1 MRVLISGSM
10 AFDSIM
16 VFEDHFK
23 NHILPDQI
31 HILNVSFFVPT
42 MKRHLGG
49 CAGNIAYTLK
59 GLGGDPVIMATV
71 GEDFAP
77 YTHWLETNDI
87 SSQCITPISDTFT
100 AQAFITTDLDNNQIN
115 AFHPGAM
122 SQAHIN
128 SVSQAGP
135 VDIGIIAPNGP
146 EAMVQHAEQMAAAGI
161 PFVFDPGQAMPLF
174 DAEQL
179 LTFVEQARWAILND
193 YESQLL
199 AEKTGMSLATLAEK
213 LEALVVTKGAAGSV
227 LYCNGESQEIAPL
240 TADQVIDP
248 TGCGD
253 AYRAGVL
260 FGLTQGRSWLEC
272 AQLGS
277 VCGAIK
283 VASEGTQNHSV
294 SWSRVRELYVSHYGS
309 IDLPA

>member
-1 MRVLISGSM
+1 MRTLLSGSV

-49 CAGNIAYTLK
+49 CAGNMAYTLK
-59 GLGGDPVIMATV
+59 LLGGDPVLMATV
-71 GEDFAP
+71 GEDFDP
-77 YTHWLETNDI
+77 YAQWL
-87 SSQCITPISDTFT
+87 SDHQIDMEFVKTLPGMFT

-122 SQAHIN
+122 SEAHQNKVTDAPDIE
-128 SVSQAGP
+128 
-135 VDIGIIAPNGP
+135 IGIVAPNGP
-146 EAMVQHAEQMAAAGI
+146 QAMLDHATQFCEANI
-161 PFVFDPGQAMPLF
+161 PFIFDPGQAMPLF
-174 DAEQL
+174 DGEQL
-179 LTFVEQARWAILND
+179 LNFVSQANWVIVND
-193 YESQLL
+193 YESQMLTTKTKTSLEEL
-199 AEKTGMSLATLAEK
+199 AAKV
-213 LEALVVTKGAAGSV
+213 EALVVTLGPKGSRIYCDGKITDVPAAPV
-227 LYCNGESQEIAPL
+227 VKVA
-240 TADQVIDP
+240 DP

-260 FGLTQGRSWLEC
+260 FGLGQGLDWVTC
-272 AQLGS
+272 ARIGS

-283 VASEGTQNHSV
+283 VEQEGTQ
-294 SWSRVRELYVSHYGS
+294 SHAFTPDQFAERYTAAYGETFS
-309 IDLPA
+309 

>member
-1 MRVLISGSM
+1 MRTLLSGSM
-10 AFDSIM
+10 AYDSIM

-23 NHILPDQI
+23 NHILADQI

-49 CAGNIAYTLK
+49 CAGNMAYTLK
-59 GLGGDPVIMATV
+59 LLGGEPVLMATV

-77 YTHWLETNDI
+77 YADWLAQHDI
-87 SSQCITPISDTFT
+87 ATDFVTTVADTFT

-122 SQAHIN
+122 SEAHRN
-128 SVSQAGP
+128 KVSDANN
-135 VDIGIIAPNGP
+135 IELGIVAPNGP
-146 EAMVQHAEQMAAAGI
+146 QAMLEHAQQFHDAQI
-161 PFVFDPGQAMPLF
+161 PFIFDPGQAMPLF
-174 DAEQL
+174 DGPQL
-179 LTFVEQARWAILND
+179 LNFVSQAHAVIVND
-193 YESQLL
+193 YESQML
-199 AEKTGMSLATLAEK
+199 ASKTGKTIEELSAMVDALIVTRGAKGSTVYSLGDTTN
-213 LEALVVTKGAAGSV
+213 VTV
-227 LYCNGESQEIAPL
+227 APV
-240 TADQVIDP
+240 AKVSDP

-260 FGLTQGRSWLEC
+260 FGLAKKLDWVTC

-283 VASEGTQNHSV
+283 VEQEGTQSHSFTMEEFTE
-294 SWSRVRELYVSHYGS
+294 RYTLAYGKS
-309 IDLPA
+309 FS

>member
-1 MRVLISGSM
+1 MRTLLSGSV

-49 CAGNIAYTLK
+49 CAGNMAYTLK
-59 GLGGDPVIMATV
+59 LLGGDPVLMATV
-71 GEDFAP
+71 GEDFDP
-77 YTHWLETNDI
+77 YAQWL
-87 SSQCITPISDTFT
+87 SDHQIDMEFVKTLPGMFT

-122 SQAHIN
+122 SEAHQNKVTDAPDIE
-128 SVSQAGP
+128 
-135 VDIGIIAPNGP
+135 IGIVAPNGP
-146 EAMVQHAEQMAAAGI
+146 QAMLDHATQFCEANI
-161 PFVFDPGQAMPLF
+161 PFIFDPGQAMPLF
-174 DAEQL
+174 DGEQL
-179 LTFVEQARWAILND
+179 LNFVSQANWVIVND
-193 YESQLL
+193 YESQMLTTKTKTSLEEL
-199 AEKTGMSLATLAEK
+199 AATV
-213 LEALVVTKGAAGSV
+213 EALVVTLGPKGSRIYCDGKITDVPAAPV
-227 LYCNGESQEIAPL
+227 VKVA
-240 TADQVIDP
+240 DP

-260 FGLTQGRSWLEC
+260 FGLGQGLDWVTC
-272 AQLGS
+272 ARIGS

-283 VASEGTQNHSV
+283 VEQEGTQ
-294 SWSRVRELYVSHYGS
+294 SHAFTPDQFAERYTAAYGETFS
-309 IDLPA
+309 